1 MKTII
6 AGSRD
11 ITDYTVVLSAI
22 LLSEFKITEVVA
34 GGARGVDKLAERFA
48 ADMPLPIVIFSAD
61 WNKYLRAAGVIR
73 NRQMAEYADALIAV
87 WDGKSR
93 GTRNMIDEAARKNL
107 KLFVH
112 KI

>member
-1 MKTII
+1 LKTII

-22 LLSEFKITEVVA
+22 LSSEFKITEVVA
-34 GGARGVDKLAERFA
+34 GGARGVDRLAEQFA
-48 ADMPLPIVIFSAD
+48 ADMKLPIVIFPAD
-61 WNKYLRAAGVIR
+61 WTSNPRAAGMVR
-73 NRQMAEYADALIAV
+73 NKQMAEYADALIAV

-93 GTRNMIDEAARKNL
+93 GTKNMIDEAVSRNL
-107 KLFVH
+107 KLFFH

>member
-48 ADMPLPIVIFSAD
+48 ADMLS
-61 WNKYLRAAGVIR
+61 
-73 NRQMAEYADALIAV
+73 LIH
-87 WDGKSR
+87 
-93 GTRNMIDEAARKNL
+93 I
-107 KLFVH
+107 
-112 KI
+112 

>member
-6 AGSRD
+6 AGSRN
-11 ITDYTVVLSAI
+11 ITDYTVVLAAI

-34 GGARGVDKLAERFA
+34 GGARGVDSLAEQFA
-48 ADMPLPIVIFSAD
+48 YDMKLPVLIFPAN
-61 WNKYLRAAGVIR
+61 WNKYFRTAGVIR

-87 WDGKSR
+87 WDGESR
-93 GTRNMIDEAARKNL
+93 GTKNMIDEATSRNL
-107 KLFVH
+107 KLFVY

>member
-1 MKTII
+1 MDEKELDQRIQDFVN
-6 AGSRD
+6 SSQD
-11 ITDYTVVLSAI
+11 
-22 LLSEFKITEVVA
+22 
-34 GGARGVDKLAERFA
+34 A
-48 ADMPLPIVIFSAD
+48 A
-61 WNKYLRAAGVIR
+61 
-73 NRQMAEYADALIAV
+73 RQMAEYADALIAV